1 MELLVLVVGGIV
13 VGVGTAVLLDRM
25 GWSAKAKARAA
36 AHADKEAKA
45 FAAGAA
51 IVDEVVL
58 TDDEPT
64 PVPST
69 PVVPPSAPT
78 SSPAPEPT
86 STPTVEP

>member
-1 MELLVLVVGGIV
+1 MELLVLLVGGVV

-25 GWSAKAKARAA
+25 GWSARAKAKAA

-58 TDDEPT
+58 TGEEAAGT
-64 PVPST
+64 SPSST
-69 PVVPPSAPT
+69 SSSTSPATAAPT
-78 SSPAPEPT
+78 SGPAAE
-86 STPTVEP
+86 S

>member
-1 MELLVLVVGGIV
+1 MELLVLVVGGVV
-13 VGVGTAVLLDRM
+13 VGVGTAIVLDRM

-58 TDDEPT
+58 TPEEPAAPAPAPAAGSAFTPPTTDEP
-64 PVPST
+64 
-69 PVVPPSAPT
+69 
-78 SSPAPEPT
+78 
-86 STPTVEP
+86 